1 MEEQEVKKPRIL
13 IAEGDQ
19 DNRHFLTLYL
29 KKYFSADTCDSAEG
43 LYELLSQNDY
53 DIILMDIALKG
64 NKDGIQLIQ
73 ELKNNEAYSQIPIL
87 CYTTFAM
94 NRDRINALNAG
105 CDMYLTKPTDIKTL
119 LYYLFTLLKKKGKNF
134 TAPVINGF
142 AY

>member
-19 DNRHFLTLYL
+19 DNRHFLKLYL
-29 KKYFSADTCDSAEG
+29 KKYFAPDTCESAEE
-43 LYELLSQNDY
+43 LYELLSQNNY

-64 NKDGIQLIQ
+64 NKDGVQLIQ
-73 ELKNNEAYSQIPIL
+73 ELKNNETYAQIPIL

-105 CDMYLTKPTDIKTL
+105 CDMYLTKPADIKTL
-119 LYYLFTLLKKKGKNF
+119 LYYLFTLLRKKGKNF